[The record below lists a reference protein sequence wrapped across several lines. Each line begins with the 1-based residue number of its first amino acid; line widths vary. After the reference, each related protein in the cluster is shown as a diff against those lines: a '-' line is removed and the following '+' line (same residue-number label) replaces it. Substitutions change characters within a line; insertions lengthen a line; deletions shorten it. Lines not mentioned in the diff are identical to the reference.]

1 MTATAAIKPAPKQ
14 HGLGFWMDRVSIE
27 CDRAAA
33 DFAPDPVHDL
43 RVALRRCR
51 SMADGMMA
59 LDPDRSWKQM
69 KKSGRQLFR
78 SLGELRDVHVIEEW
92 VTKLSPPDGPAAT
105 ALLQYLAGRES
116 YLKQQAAEA
125 LGQFD
130 RKQWNKWAVS
140 LPRRAGRIRVGN
152 DLFKHLALE
161 RWTEAHD
168 LHRRVLRSPSQAAWH
183 ALRIGIKRF
192 RYIVE
197 NFLPAQHQEWSSD
210 LKELQDL
217 LGEVHD
223 LDVLWSTALQ
233 VNIFPDQDSR
243 SRWHKKIIEERS
255 HRIAQYREK
264 MVGKSSLW
272 PVWRS
277 ALPQKEE
284 VRALAMKRLK
294 LWASL
299 LDPDFK
305 HALHV
310 TRLALQLYDTLPAKV
325 GSLQE
330 IQHQRGIL
338 QIAAMLHDVGVS
350 KKPKDHHKTTRRMML
365 DLKPP
370 LGLKPEE
377 LNLAAGIARYH
388 KGALP
393 RAGQKT
399 LAGVNTDQRQTM
411 VRLAA
416 ILRLANAFDA
426 ERTGK
431 IEKVHA
437 AQQNGYLSVAAVGYS
452 SRSRTAE
459 AIASARY
466 LLETVYHRPI
476 LVKPLRQIIK
486 RTAN

>member
-1 MTATAAIKPAPKQ
+1 MPATAATIKPAPKQ
-14 HGLGFWMDRVSIE
+14 HGLGFWMERVSIE
-27 CDRAAA
+27 CDRAAT

-51 SMADGMMA
+51 SLADGMMA
-59 LDPDRSWKQM
+59 LDLDRSWKQM

-92 VTKLSPPDGPAAT
+92 VTKLSPPDDHAAT
-105 ALLQYLAGRES
+105 ALRQYLAGRES

-125 LGQFD
+125 LRQFD

-140 LPRRAGRIRVGN
+140 LPRRAARIRVGN

-161 RWTEAHD
+161 RWIEAHD

-183 ALRIGIKRF
+183 ALRIGIKHF

-197 NFLPAQHQEWSSD
+197 NFLPAQHQEWSGD

-223 LDVLWSTALQ
+223 LDVLWSTSLQ

-243 SRWHKKIIEERS
+243 SRWHKKIIEERR

-277 ALPQKEE
+277 ALPQKGE
-284 VRALAMKRLK
+284 VRSLAMKRLR

-305 HALHV
+305 HALHI
-310 TRLALQLYDTLPAKV
+310 TRLALQLYDTLPARV

-330 IQHQRGIL
+330 IQHGRGIL

-350 KKPKDHHKTTRRMML
+350 KKAKDHHT
-365 DLKPP
+365 
-370 LGLKPEE
+370 
-377 LNLAAGIARYH
+377 
-388 KGALP
+388 
-393 RAGQKT
+393 
-399 LAGVNTDQRQTM
+399 
-411 VRLAA
+411 
-416 ILRLANAFDA
+416 
-426 ERTGK
+426 
-431 IEKVHA
+431 
-437 AQQNGYLSVAAVGYS
+437 
-452 SRSRTAE
+452 
-459 AIASARY
+459 
-466 LLETVYHRPI
+466 
-476 LVKPLRQIIK
+476 
-486 RTAN
+486 